1 MIRRPPRST
10 LFPYTTL
17 FRSLA
22 QAGPTTPA
30 VRPAEQASVIA
41 GARVAAGGVLAA
53 LAPVPPPDPARAH
66 ERLARQQV
74 LAALAGATPP
84 SPAGFTGADPSGLG
98 FTRGDL
104 KR

>member
-17 FRSLA
+17 FRSLRQGTERRLA

-41 GARVAAGGVLAA
+41 GARVATGVGLAA
-53 LAPVPPPDPARAH
+53 LAAVPAPSPAPAQA
-66 ERLARQQV
+66 RLTREQV
-74 LAALAGATPP
+74 LATLAAATPRHP
-84 SPAGFTGADPSGLG
+84 GGCTRADPSA
-98 FTRGDL
+98 
-104 KR
+104 